1 MCLVAQL
8 ELLLRGVGRLLA
20 WFVGWTHLE
29 AGRDAGVA
37 GDRRRRRALEEDVTR
52 SLKTQYN

>member
-8 ELLLRGVGRLLA
+8 ELLLRGVGRLVA

-37 GDRRRRRALEEDVTR
+37 GDRRRALEEDVTR